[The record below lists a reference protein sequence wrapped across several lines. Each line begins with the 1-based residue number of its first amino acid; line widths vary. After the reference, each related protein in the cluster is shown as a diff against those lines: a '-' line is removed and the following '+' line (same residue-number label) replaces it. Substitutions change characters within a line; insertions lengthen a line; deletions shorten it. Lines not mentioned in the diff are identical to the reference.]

1 MVDWPA
7 ITFEVLLFI
16 CFPCHFRIKLLDDV
30 SGNDG
35 TAITQI
41 QSV

>member
-7 ITFEVLLFI
+7 ITFGVLFFI
-16 CFPCHFRIKLLDDV
+16 CFPCHLLDDV
-30 SGNDG
+30 SGIDG